1 MLTSNLNAP
10 QSVVVVDYGSGNLRS
25 VAQALRAV
33 ADLRTTVTI
42 SNDPAAIHAAHRVV
56 LPGQGAMLDC
66 MQHLRASG
74 LLDAVMCAAQG
85 DAATPA
91 KPLLGVCVGQQMLLD
106 GSTEAVLGDNTGF
119 TPALGLIAGT
129 VVRFPAGLKDSANE
143 RLKVPHMGWNQV
155 FHHSTHPL
163 FAGIPSGERFYFVH
177 SYYAQPTHA
186 AHTLATTDYGVQACV
201 AVGRDNLFGVQ
212 FHPEKSASAGLK
224 LFKNFLNWTV

>member
-1 MLTSNLNAP
+1 MISNVNTA

-33 ADLRTTVTI
+33 ADAHTTVTI
-42 SNDPAAIHAAHRVV
+42 SNDPAAIHNAHRVV

-66 MQHLRASG
+66 MKHLHASG
-74 LLDAVMCAAQG
+74 LIDAVMKAAQG
-85 DAATPA
+85 PSA

-106 GSTEAVLGDNTGF
+106 GSTEAVLGDDTGF

-129 VVRFPAGLKDSANE
+129 VVRFPADLKDGNGE

-155 FHHSTHPL
+155 FHNAHHPL
-163 FAGIPSGERFYFVH
+163 FAGIASGERFYFVH
-177 SYYAQPTHA
+177 SYYAQPAHA
-186 AHTLATTDYGVQACV
+186 AHNLATTDYGVQPCV

-212 FHPEKSASAGLK
+212 FHPEKSAAAGLA